1 MGSFDCSTQGDLTTA
16 AATMDDLATLIEDTG
31 IENLQDQ
38 IGVDLSFAFDF
49 NPLLDFFVFLQISI
63 ENHCLFTKP
72 KMN

>member
-49 NPLLDFFVFLQISI
+49 NPSNTAFKYNRF
-63 ENHCLFTKP
+63 KY
-72 KMN
+72 